1 MRHSKP
7 VRVHSLQNR
16 VSVHFDTPG
25 RAVYPF
31 DFPLWWSTD
40 VARFVSVGYGSAI
53 VADVGDGASGQ
64 AYVYFHRVYD
74 GDTELSLA
82 EYGKKTGE
90 VFSSA
95 LVVAMALV

>member
-1 MRHSKP
+1 MRRSRP
-7 VRVHSLQNR
+7 VGVHSLQNR

-25 RAVYPF
+25 GAVYPF

-53 VADVGDGASGQ
+53 VADARDGASGQ

-74 GDTELSLA
+74 DDTGLSLA
-82 EYGKKTGE
+82 EYGKKAGE

-95 LVVAMALV
+95 LGVAVALV